1 MIDYDGILSNDDH
14 TNFFNSLLT
23 MTKEQIMELTYRALM
38 GRKMGALED
47 NDVSVENKIEALN
60 SMIKWFSDRE
70 EYEKCND
77 LKKIIETL

>member
-1 MIDYDGILSNDDH
+1 MIDYDGILSNEDH

-23 MTKEQIMELTYRALM
+23 MNKEQIMELTYRALM

-47 NDVSVENKIEALN
+47 NDVSTENKIEALN
-60 SMIKWFSDRE
+60 TMIKWFSDRE

>member
-1 MIDYDGILSNDDH
+1 MIDYDGILSNEDH

-23 MTKEQIMELTYRALM
+23 MNKEQIMELTYRALM
-38 GRKMGALED
+38 GRKMGALEG
-47 NDVSVENKIEALN
+47 NDVPVENKVEALN
-60 SMIKWFSDRE
+60 SMIKWFSERE

>member
-1 MIDYDGILSNDDH
+1 MIDYDGILSNEDH
-14 TNFFNSLLT
+14 SNFFNSLLT
-23 MTKEQIMELTYRALM
+23 MNKEQIMELTYRALM

-47 NDVSVENKIEALN
+47 NDVSIENKIEALN
-60 SMIKWFSDRE
+60 TMIKWFSDRE

>member
-1 MIDYDGILSNDDH
+1 MIDYDGILSNEDH

-23 MTKEQIMELTYRALM
+23 MNKEQIMELTYRALM

-47 NDVSVENKIEALN
+47 NDVSIENKIEALN
-60 SMIKWFSDRE
+60 TMIKWFSDRE

>member
-1 MIDYDGILSNDDH
+1 MIDYDGILSNEDH

-23 MTKEQIMELTYRALM
+23 MNKEQIMELTYRALM
-38 GRKMGALED
+38 GRKMGALEGS
-47 NDVSVENKIEALN
+47 DVSVENKIEALN
-60 SMIKWFSDRE
+60 TMIKWFSERE